1 MRKKIF
7 KIIISN
13 FNETNSTSIKG
24 LKLKMAG
31 RLRGKTRADT
41 RIITVGTVPLQSTSK
56 NIEYFKQH
64 IFTIHG
70 VFGLKLWIFRN

>member
-1 MRKKIF
+1 
-7 KIIISN
+7 
-13 FNETNSTSIKG
+13 
-24 LKLKMAG
+24 MAG